1 VRPNFTT
8 KNFGGKLERNFLR
21 SYVDNLPVNHQCQSN
36 EGNFKHRHQIMKYQ
50 PTVSPV
56 CDSPRE
62 ENLFAVH
69 QLPRWPARWV
79 LCPFWQPATHVNYS
93 IVWFYCLFLFEWRIK
108 FSLSLPT
115 SVTATVLW
123 KTSQNRHQLDW
134 LIELRFYV
142 RHKIGHFGDVLPSL
156 YRSLVLKVI
165 NLNLATERDDI
176 TAIYGHDTMPMLSGM
191 MSYFVKLTGEDIRHC
206 HVI

>member
-1 VRPNFTT
+1 
-8 KNFGGKLERNFLR
+8 
-21 SYVDNLPVNHQCQSN
+21 
-36 EGNFKHRHQIMKYQ
+36 
-50 PTVSPV
+50 
-56 CDSPRE
+56 
-62 ENLFAVH
+62 
-69 QLPRWPARWV
+69 
-79 LCPFWQPATHVNYS
+79 
-93 IVWFYCLFLFEWRIK
+93 
-108 FSLSLPT
+108 
-115 SVTATVLW
+115 
-123 KTSQNRHQLDW
+123 

-165 NLNLATERDDI
+165 NFNLATERDDI